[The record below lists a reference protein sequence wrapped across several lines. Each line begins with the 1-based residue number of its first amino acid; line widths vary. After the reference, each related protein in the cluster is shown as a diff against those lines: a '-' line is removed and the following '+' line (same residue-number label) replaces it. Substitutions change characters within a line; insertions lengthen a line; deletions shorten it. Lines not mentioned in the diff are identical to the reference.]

1 MNATGLELSSS
12 LLLFVLATGSASAQA
27 VNDGFGPYPP
37 APKAEPLTESVHGVT
52 VSDPYRWM
60 ESPARRDE
68 MVAWVKASSA
78 QTTAALARLPGR
90 APLLKALEDAS
101 RSTTAH
107 SSVSSAGGRIFF
119 LELAPDRDISVL
131 KVRENGQDRL
141 LLDPM
146 ANAPAGTHRTINSYS
161 PSPDGK
167 LIAVNLADGGSE
179 ISSIHIYDVATGK
192 ALEDTLTPV
201 WGPAAVN
208 WIDDK
213 TLTYTRMNNNP
224 APNEDRMKNST
235 ALLHR
240 LGTSMNSD
248 LAVLGAK
255 IASALPMQ
263 PVEWPHIYT
272 RSNSHYAIAYV
283 TTARVDT
290 RLGFTS
296 LTALTSGKPQWT
308 PLAGYDDKVNDF
320 DIVGD
325 TLYYLTTSHN
335 PDGEIRS
342 VDLRQGTL
350 SASRTVPTPKDVVLK
365 GVTTTIQGLYINCMN
380 PDASSRLL
388 FIPQDADHAI
398 EVKLPVVG
406 SLGDVSVP
414 PDQTSMTLEIN
425 GIQQNAT
432 YYRLDGP
439 KFIPLGISDSTLP
452 AAASM
457 TVIQETATSADG
469 TSVPLTIVAPKG
481 PVKPLPTL
489 LETYASYGISD
500 EPYYSPSTVV
510 WVTRGGVSADCHARG
525 GGEKGRAWHEAGRS
539 ANKVNSMADVIACGE
554 RLVQLGYTT
563 PKLLGLW
570 SGSAGGLLVTPVG
583 LKRPDLFAAVV
594 TAVGVVNPT
603 RLAFENNGAD
613 QIAEQGDPNTDE
625 GFRALAAQDS
635 TLLLASAQGG
645 TSQLFSIGLN
655 DHRVDPWQSAK
666 LVAMMRAKWGDQH
679 LVLIRADS
687 DAGHGYGSGRDQ
699 RLAERADIYAFLLNR
714 FDQPGFLLDTER
726 AAK

>member
-1 MNATGLELSSS
+1 MKATGLKLSSS
-12 LLLFVLATGSASAQA
+12 LLLFVLSISALGQA

-37 APKAEPLTESVHGVT
+37 APKPEPLTETVHGIT

-60 ESPARRDE
+60 ESPARHDE

-101 RSTTAH
+101 RSTTSH
-107 SSVSSAGGRIFF
+107 SSVKSAGGRIFF
-119 LELAPDRDISVL
+119 LELAPDRDIPVL

-146 ANAPAGTHRTINSYS
+146 ANVPAGTHRTINNYS
-161 PSPDGK
+161 PSPNGN
-167 LIAVNLADGGSE
+167 LIAVHMAEGGGE
-179 ISSIHIYDVATGK
+179 VGSIRIYDVATGK
-192 ALEDTLTPV
+192 ALEDTLTPI
-201 WGPAAVN
+201 WGEFAAI
-208 WIDDK
+208 WIDNK
-213 TLTYTRMNNNP
+213 TFTYTRMTNP
-224 APNEDRMKNST
+224 TGNEDSMQNMSVF
-235 ALLHR
+235 LHR
-240 LGTSMNSD
+240 LGTPVSTD
-248 LAVLGAK
+248 VAVLGSKVGAGF
-255 IASALPMQ
+255 PMQ
-263 PVEWPHIYT
+263 PVEFPSIFTPSTSRYAV
-272 RSNSHYAIAYV
+272 AIASN
-283 TTARVDT
+283 ARVDA
-290 RLGFTS
+290 RIGFTS
-296 LTALTSGKPQWT
+296 LAALTSGKPQWK
-308 PLAGYDDKVNDF
+308 PLADYDDKINDF
-320 DIVGD
+320 DLVGD
-325 TLYYLTTSHN
+325 TLYYLTTARDPN
-335 PDGEIRS
+335 GEVRS
-342 VDLRQGTL
+342 VDLRQGSL
-350 SASRTVPTPKDVVLK
+350 SASRPVPTPKDVVLK
-365 GVTTTIQGLYINCMN
+365 GVTITIQGLYINAMN

-388 FIPQDADHAI
+388 FLPNYTGHTV
-398 EVKLPVVG
+398 EVPLPVVG
-406 SLGDVSVP
+406 ALGDFSVP
-414 PDQTSMTLEIN
+414 SDQTSMTLEVN

-432 YYRLDGP
+432 HYRLDGP
-439 KFIPLGISDSTLP
+439 KLVALGISDATLP

-457 TVIQETATSADG
+457 TVVQETATSADG

-481 PVKPLPTL
+481 PVKPLPAL
-489 LETYASYGISD
+489 LNTYAGYGISD
-500 EPYYSPSTVV
+500 EPYYSTGTVV
-510 WVTRGGVSADCHARG
+510 WVMRGGVMADCHARG

-594 TAVGVVNPT
+594 TSVGVVNPT
-603 RLAFENNGAD
+603 RFAVANNGPN
-613 QIAEQGDPNTDE
+613 QFAENGDPNTDE

-635 TLLLASAQGG
+635 TLLLANAQGG
-645 TSQLFSIGLN
+645 TSQLFTIGLN
-655 DHRVDPWQSAK
+655 DHRVDPWMSAK

-687 DAGHGYGSGRDQ
+687 DAGHGWGSGRDQ
-699 RLAERADIYAFLLNR
+699 RLAEQADIYAFLLNR